1 MNLLQSNSYLLLMT
15 DYFVIYTETPWD
27 ELETKQ
33 ISQVRL
39 LSLKSVFKTYPIIE
53 EKFFNDLSS
62 KINDY
67 IHYSKMKTIRRIIG
81 PNNEDYSISN
91 WNFIWA
97 FDKKKRMYQL
107 LFQNVEEREEEKTK
121 MILVALAPPELA
133 KLFSKYGKGA
143 IHRTFSL
150 LNDPSTIS
158 FLMIL
163 YAKGKS
169 IAEEEKAITFNK
181 RYLENLRRADLLSK
195 MPNIHGDWFPSYQP
209 RCPVC
214 NALMTELDGYK
225 VGFGKLICPKCGYEK
240 MK

>member
-1 MNLLQSNSYLLLMT
+1 MNLLKANSYVLLMS

-27 ELETKQ
+27 ELETEQ
-33 ISQVRL
+33 LSQVRL
-39 LSLKSVFKTYPIIE
+39 LSLKSVFKSYPVIE
-53 EKFFNDLSS
+53 QTFFDDLSS

-67 IHYSKMKTIRRIIG
+67 IHYSKMKTIRRIVG

-97 FDKKKRMYQL
+97 FDDKKRTYQF
-107 LFQNVEEREEEKTK
+107 LFQTVKEEEKTQ

-143 IHRTFSL
+143 IHRTFSI
-150 LNDPSTIS
+150 LNNPSTIR
-158 FLMIL
+158 FLMVL

-169 IAEEEKAITFNK
+169 IVEEEKAATFNQ
-181 RYLENLRRADLLSK
+181 RYLENLRRADLLSR

-209 RCPVC
+209 RCPIC
-214 NALMTELDGYK
+214 NGFMTELDGYK

-240 MK
+240 IK

>member
-1 MNLLQSNSYLLLMT
+1 MT

-27 ELETKQ
+27 ELETEQ
-33 ISQVRL
+33 LTQVRL
-39 LSLKSVFKTYPIIE
+39 LSLKSVFKSYPVIE
-53 EKFFNDLSS
+53 QKFFDDLSL

-67 IHYSKMKTIRRIIG
+67 IHYSKMKTIRRIVG

-97 FDKKKRMYQL
+97 FDKKRRIYQL
-107 LFQNVEEREEEKTK
+107 LFQNVKEKEK
-121 MILVALAPPELA
+121 SQMILVALAPPELA
-133 KLFSKYGKGA
+133 KLFSKFGKGA

-158 FLMIL
+158 FLIVL

-181 RYLENLRRADLLSK
+181 RYLENLRQADLLSR
-195 MPNIHGDWFPSYQP
+195 MPNIRGDWFPTYQP

-214 NALMTELDGYK
+214 NSFMTELDGYK

-240 MK
+240 KK